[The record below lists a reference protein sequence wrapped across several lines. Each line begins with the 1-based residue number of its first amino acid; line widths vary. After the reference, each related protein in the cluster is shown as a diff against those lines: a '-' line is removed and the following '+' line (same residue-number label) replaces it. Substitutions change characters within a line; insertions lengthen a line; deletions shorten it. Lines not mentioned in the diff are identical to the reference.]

1 MAGSN
6 SCNSSSRSQVQE
18 NVHTLGAAGYP
29 SSLRQA
35 VQLSLAGVL
44 GLALHVIIVVVAA
57 SCADEEGGRQQRRR
71 GGTNLLD
78 LGNVVRERRGVD
90 EHLLVESAT
99 WLVLLSRDVANV
111 PSGRLNDVAARSKR
125 PDQHTETV
133 VMP

>member
-6 SCNSSSRSQVQE
+6 SCNSLSCSQAQE

-29 SSLRQA
+29 SSLLQA
-35 VQLSLAGVL
+35 VQFSLAGVL

-99 WLVLLSRDVANV
+99 LL
-111 PSGRLNDVAARSKR
+111 VAACRGMSPMCPQAGSMTSLLDLGGRINILR
-125 PDQHTETV
+125 PS
-133 VMP
+133 